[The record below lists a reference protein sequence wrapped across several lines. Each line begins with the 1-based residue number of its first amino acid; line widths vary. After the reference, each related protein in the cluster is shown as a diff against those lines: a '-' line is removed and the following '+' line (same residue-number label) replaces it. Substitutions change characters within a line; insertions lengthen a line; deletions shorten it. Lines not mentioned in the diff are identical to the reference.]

1 MVSQVTPT
9 GSEVI
14 EMANGKASIEV
25 KRYSKDKPI
34 ELVVLNQSFKGT
46 YLVIDK

>member
-1 MVSQVTPT
+1 MGTPN

-25 KRYSKDKPI
+25 IRNSNKSPI
-34 ELVVLNQSFKGT
+34 KVMVLGQNF
-46 YLVIDK
+46 